1 MRFAALTHDISRRG
15 ETVSPEDAMA
25 AMRGRLRGDRE
36 ALAAMERR
44 MITCVG
50 LLNKYKKVYN
60 IDLMYV

>member
-1 MRFAALTHDISRRG
+1 
-15 ETVSPEDAMA
+15 MA

-44 MITCVG
+44 MIACVG